1 MSSGITFSSPGRRAS
16 PHYVTR
22 RRSIVGFPA
31 NTSARR
37 LSPTSITRVMMNA
50 GGSASHG
57 TTARCAARRDAG
69 APARYDAAMGTAYL
83 WAPWIAVAG
92 VFFALLYNGRE
103 RFRIRGLITE
113 AALVVAA
120 YALYFVVRGLTQ
132 GSTTTAIDHA
142 RAIADA
148 ERSLRMY
155 AEPTMAV
162 VAKRETLASM
172 SNWVY
177 IWGHWPLII
186 LVAVWLYL
194 FRPDT
199 YRTYRNAFVISG
211 AIGLAGFLAYPV
223 APPRLADAEF
233 VDTLSK
239 YASAYRE
246 LEPGGLVNQY
256 AAMPS
261 LHFGWNMLVGTAVA
275 TQSRIVALR
284 IAGAAVPVAMS
295 LSVIVTANHYIL
307 DIVAGA
313 WYARRR
319 RRA

>member
-1 MSSGITFSSPGRRAS
+1 
-16 PHYVTR
+16 
-22 RRSIVGFPA
+22 
-31 NTSARR
+31 
-37 LSPTSITRVMMNA
+37 
-50 GGSASHG
+50 
-57 TTARCAARRDAG
+57 
-69 APARYDAAMGTAYL
+69 MGTAYL
-83 WAPWIAVAG
+83 WVPWIAVAG
-92 VFFALLYNGRE
+92 ILLALLYNGRE
-103 RFRIRGLITE
+103 RLRIPGLIAE

-132 GSTTTAIDHA
+132 GNTTAAVDHA

-148 ERSLRMY
+148 ERALRVY
-155 AEPTMAV
+155 AEPAMARF
-162 VAKRETLASM
+162 VAQREALASM

-211 AIGLAGFLAYPV
+211 AIGLVSFLAYPV
-223 APPRLADAEF
+223 APPRLADPQF

-261 LHFGWNMLVGTAVA
+261 LHFGWNMLVGAAIA

-284 IAGAAVPVAMS
+284 IAGAAIPVAMS

-307 DIVAGA
+307 DVVAGA
-313 WYARRR
+313 AVCAGSLWVARHVAGASTATAASPRARRPTRGRRR
-319 RRA
+319 RSGGRRPI

>member
-1 MSSGITFSSPGRRAS
+1 
-16 PHYVTR
+16 
-22 RRSIVGFPA
+22 
-31 NTSARR
+31 
-37 LSPTSITRVMMNA
+37 
-50 GGSASHG
+50 
-57 TTARCAARRDAG
+57 
-69 APARYDAAMGTAYL
+69 MGTAYL
-83 WAPWIAVAG
+83 WVPWIAVAG
-92 VFFALLYNGRE
+92 VLLALLYNGRE
-103 RFRIRGLITE
+103 RLRIPGLIAE

-132 GSTTTAIDHA
+132 GSSTAAIDHA

-148 ERSLRMY
+148 ERALQIY
-155 AEPTMAV
+155 GEPAMARF
-162 VAKRETLASM
+162 VAQRETLASM

-211 AIGLAGFLAYPV
+211 AIGLVSFLAYPV
-223 APPRLADAEF
+223 APPRLADPQF

-275 TQSRIVALR
+275 TESRAVALR
-284 IAGAAVPVAMS
+284 VAGAAIPVAMS

-307 DIVAGA
+307 DVVAGA
-313 WYARRR
+313 AVCAASLWVARSVPRVGVASRSAVLTGSPTRRR
-319 RRA
+319 

>member
-1 MSSGITFSSPGRRAS
+1 
-16 PHYVTR
+16 
-22 RRSIVGFPA
+22 
-31 NTSARR
+31 
-37 LSPTSITRVMMNA
+37 
-50 GGSASHG
+50 
-57 TTARCAARRDAG
+57 
-69 APARYDAAMGTAYL
+69 MGTAYL
-83 WAPWIAVAG
+83 WVPWIAVG
-92 VFFALLYNGRE
+92 GILLALLYNGRE
-103 RFRIRGLITE
+103 RLRVRGLIAE
-113 AALVVAA
+113 ATLVVAA

-132 GSTTTAIDHA
+132 GSTTAAVDHA

-148 ERSLRMY
+148 ERALRIY
-155 AEPTMAV
+155 GEPAMARF
-162 VAKRETLASM
+162 VAPRETLASM

-211 AIGLAGFLAYPV
+211 AIGLACFLAYPV
-223 APPRLADAEF
+223 APPRLAEPQF

-275 TQSRIVALR
+275 TQSRPVALR
-284 IAGAAVPVAMS
+284 VAGAAIPIAMS
-295 LSVIVTANHYIL
+295 LSVIVTANHYVL
-307 DIVAGA
+307 DVAAGA
-313 WYARRR
+313 AVCAGSLWVARNVPRVGVPSRSDVPGGPTRRR
-319 RRA
+319 